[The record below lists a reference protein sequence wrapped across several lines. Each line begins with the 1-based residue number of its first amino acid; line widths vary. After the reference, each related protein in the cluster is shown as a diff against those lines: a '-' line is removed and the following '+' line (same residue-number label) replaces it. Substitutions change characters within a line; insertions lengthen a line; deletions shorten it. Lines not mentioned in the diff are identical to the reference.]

1 MSGGAA
7 RPNFFGADGLLGPG
21 LRKPGPFLFKGAQK
35 ETPAGRKGAR
45 ISALVQACDLCCLS
59 HHLPPTKNGDSRPAP
74 VKRPAIWANGDCP
87 MALTIGSHPSSRRG
101 FGPGVAVGAFVST
114 GPFTALRVMAG
125 TSGMRSLLSVRF
137 IVREVG
143 PAEGAAVVAETWRP
157 MRKQQA
163 TANPD
168 NAIEHP
174 ERVNA
179 IDMAKSPNSRPAKP
193 SPQGGESSGIY
204 FFRAQ
209 ELKRSRGSNA
219 PAAS

>member
-1 MSGGAA
+1 
-7 RPNFFGADGLLGPG
+7 
-21 LRKPGPFLFKGAQK
+21 
-35 ETPAGRKGAR
+35 
-45 ISALVQACDLCCLS
+45 
-59 HHLPPTKNGDSRPAP
+59 
-74 VKRPAIWANGDCP
+74 

-101 FGPGVAVGAFVST
+101 FGLGVAVGAFVST

-137 IVREVG
+137 IVREVW

-168 NAIEHP
+168 KAIENP

-179 IDMAKSPNSRPAKP
+179 IAMAKSPNSRPAKP
-193 SPQGGESSGIY
+193 SQARRGVKVQGYISFEP
-204 FFRAQ
+204 R
-209 ELKRSRGSNA
+209 N
-219 PAAS
+219 